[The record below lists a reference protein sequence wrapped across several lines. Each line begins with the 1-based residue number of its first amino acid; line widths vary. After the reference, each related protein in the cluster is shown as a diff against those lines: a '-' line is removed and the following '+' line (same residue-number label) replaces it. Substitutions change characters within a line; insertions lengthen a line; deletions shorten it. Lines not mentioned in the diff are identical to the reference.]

1 MPRITR
7 PLPDG
12 TARKRPPAALRWGV
26 VLLVAGAVGAVA
38 GIAVDRLS
46 DPVYSAVARIA
57 LEPDAYRPAEGG
69 DDAILMPRLRGKL
82 ARIAGDDVLAAA
94 SPAPADLR
102 SRVAVHSP
110 QGELTADIRVQA
122 VSADA
127 AARDANAIARAFADR
142 EARDVEAR
150 RGAEREEAERRVGH
164 AQTALAQAE
173 TTLAAVQPTP
183 GPVPDRDAPDAEVS
197 RLQRQ
202 LDALRQVADGGPGGA
217 DLPESVR
224 TLSERRDAASAEL
237 GLLSRTY
244 GPRHPRRVEAAR
256 RLAAAEAATRQEAN
270 RVVAE
275 RQVALD
281 AARAEAAKPGAVDT
295 DAPGPV
301 RDSAE
306 VDRLRTA
313 LADATA
319 SLDELARRVPPAP
332 VAMVITAEPPTVRDG
347 PSEAA
352 YALMGASGGILAGL
366 LMLATFGLSRLLSQ
380 GAPRTE
386 VVLSDVSYAPV
397 DLARRGDALRLAP
410 PAETAERRAAH
421 GADDASEQ
429 ESRPVRER
437 QPEQSSE
444 APGRSHDPQVDEA
457 VLRRRERLRREL
469 RDMTARRQA
478 ELDGGGAARIMSAE
492 ELQRRHDD
500 RNGPHRL

>member
-12 TARKRPPAALRWGV
+12 PARKRPPAALRWGV
-26 VLLVAGAVGAVA
+26 VLLVAAALGAVA
-38 GIAVDRLS
+38 GVAVDRLS

-110 QGELTADIRVQA
+110 QGELTADIVVQA
-122 VSADA
+122 ASADA

-142 EARDVEAR
+142 EARDVEGR
-150 RGAEREEAERRVGH
+150 RAAERGEAERRVRL

-173 TTLAAVQPTP
+173 TALAAVQPTA
-183 GPVPDRDAPDAEVS
+183 GPEPDRDAPDAEMS

-202 LDALRQVADGGPGGA
+202 LDSLRQVADGGPGGA

-256 RLAAAEAATRQEAN
+256 RLAAAEAATRQEAT
-270 RVVAE
+270 RLVAE
-275 RQVALD
+275 RQAALD
-281 AARAEAAKPGAVDT
+281 AARSAATQPAAVDPA
-295 DAPGPV
+295 APGPV
-301 RDSAE
+301 RESAE
-306 VDRLRTA
+306 VARLRAA
-313 LADATA
+313 LADASA
-319 SLDELARRVPPAP
+319 ALDERARGAPTAP
-332 VAMVITAEPPTVRDG
+332 VALVIAAEPPAVRDG

-352 YALMGASGGILAGL
+352 YALMGAAGGILAGL
-366 LMLATFGLSRLLSQ
+366 FILAVSGLSRLVGQ
-380 GAPRTE
+380 GAGRTE

-410 PAETAERRAAH
+410 PAEPAERRPAH
-421 GADDASEQ
+421 GADGASET
-429 ESRPVRER
+429 EPRPVRER
-437 QPEQSSE
+437 QPEQGSA
-444 APGRSHDPQVDEA
+444 APDRSHDPQVDDA

-492 ELQRRHDD
+492 ELQRRHDE